1 MSLDVMSGMQFERGY
16 LSPEMITDGEKL
28 TAELDHPYI
37 LLTDRKITQAKELL
51 PILEQAAGK
60 KRPLFIVAEGLEG
73 EALGLLVMNQKRG
86 VIRAAAVH
94 PPAYGEGRRARME
107 DLAVLTGGTYISEEL
122 GFSLENATLDML
134 GSAKH
139 VTVGRKS
146 TKIVGG
152 DGDQNIIRQKIESI
166 RNRIPKAR
174 YDFDRQQLK
183 ERLARLTGGAA
194 VIHVGAVTEV
204 EMREKKLRIENAI
217 HTVRAALEEGIVT
230 GGGTIYLR
238 IQTVVEAY
246 AKTLEGDRRNGA
258 RIVLKA
264 LERPAYQIA
273 ENAGMSGS
281 VVVEEI
287 KQRRKGTGFDCVEKS
302 YTDME
307 QAGIM
312 DAAKAARLAL
322 ERAASLAAVLLTTQ
336 ASVCDRQEER
346 KESTDFD
353 DTF

>member
-1 MSLDVMSGMQFERGY
+1 
-16 LSPEMITDGEKL
+16 
-28 TAELDHPYI
+28 
-37 LLTDRKITQAKELL
+37 
-51 PILEQAAGK
+51 
-60 KRPLFIVAEGLEG
+60 
-73 EALGLLVMNQKRG
+73 
-86 VIRAAAVH
+86 
-94 PPAYGEGRRARME
+94 
-107 DLAVLTGGTYISEEL
+107 
-122 GFSLENATLDML
+122 ML

-238 IQTVVEAY
+238 IQTAVEAY

-264 LERPAYQIA
+264 LGRPAHQIA
-273 ENAGMSGS
+273 ENAGMRGS

-287 KQRRKGTGFDCVEKS
+287 ERR
-302 YTDME
+302 
-307 QAGIM
+307 
-312 DAAKAARLAL
+312 
-322 ERAASLAAVLLTTQ
+322 
-336 ASVCDRQEER
+336 
-346 KESTDFD
+346 
-353 DTF
+353 

>member
-1 MSLDVMSGMQFERGY
+1 M
-16 LSPEMITDGEKL
+16 
-28 TAELDHPYI
+28 
-37 LLTDRKITQAKELL
+37 
-51 PILEQAAGK
+51 
-60 KRPLFIVAEGLEG
+60 
-73 EALGLLVMNQKRG
+73 
-86 VIRAAAVH
+86 
-94 PPAYGEGRRARME
+94 
-107 DLAVLTGGTYISEEL
+107 
-122 GFSLENATLDML
+122 
-134 GSAKH
+134 
-139 VTVGRKS
+139 
-146 TKIVGG
+146 
-152 DGDQNIIRQKIESI
+152 
-166 RNRIPKAR
+166 
-174 YDFDRQQLK
+174 
-183 ERLARLTGGAA
+183 
-194 VIHVGAVTEV
+194 GAVTEV

-238 IQTVVEAY
+238 IQTAVEAY